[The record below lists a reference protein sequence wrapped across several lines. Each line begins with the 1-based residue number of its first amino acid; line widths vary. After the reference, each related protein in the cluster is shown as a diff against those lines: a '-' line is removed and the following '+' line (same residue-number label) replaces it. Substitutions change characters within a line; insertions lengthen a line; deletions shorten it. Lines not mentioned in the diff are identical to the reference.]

1 MDNEALAIGS
11 IFRITSATFFP
22 DIIGMKGRRQ
32 FLVFA

>member
-1 MDNEALAIGS
+1 MDNEALAISS

-22 DIIGMKGRRQ
+22 DIISMKGRRQ